1 MIDPSTTKYL
11 IRAKIAT
18 EGIVEKPD
26 VVGAIFGQTEGL
38 LGEELDLRDLQKS
51 GRLGRIEVEIDSKK
65 GKVEGFVIIP
75 SSLDQVETAILAAAL
90 ETIDRVGPCKAKIEI
105 ENIEDV
111 RITKREKIIER
122 AKQLLAKMIEDAKST
137 TVDIT
142 ESVKTVVQTEEII
155 SYGKDKLP
163 AGPNIDASDS
173 VIIVEGRRDVLNLL
187 AAGIKNAIAVEGTS
201 VPQTVIELSKNKH
214 ATAFVDGDRGGELI
228 LKELLQVCEIDF
240 IARAPRG
247 EEVEELSAKQI
258 MKCLRNKIPVQQYL
272 EMYGL
277 TGIQPAE
284 ESQQNAQHNTVANQ
298 TTAQTPP
305 QNVNTQTPEAEQNAN
320 TRTLAPQP
328 QQSTAIA
335 QKQVQSEENI
345 KPGSANEGFG
355 KYKNMYMQIL
365 GKSQVRLVNERD
377 AIIRELP
384 VRDII
389 DALRNPPPGLK
400 AIIFDGIISQRVLD
414 LAEAGGVKIVIG
426 TKMGNVTKIPK
437 SVSIYTRN
445 DLE

>member
-65 GKVEGFVIIP
+65 GKVEGYVIIP
-75 SSLDQVETAILAAAL
+75 SRLDQVETAILAAAL

-105 ENIEDV
+105 ESIEDV
-111 RITKREKIIER
+111 RVTKRARIIER
-122 AKQLLAKMIEDAKST
+122 AKQLLVKMIEDAKST
-137 TVDIT
+137 TVDIM

-155 SYGKDKLP
+155 SYGKDRLP
-163 AGPNIDASDS
+163 AGPNIDNSDS

-201 VPQTVIELSKNKH
+201 VPETVIELSKNKH

-247 EEVEELSAKQI
+247 EEVEELSPKQI

-277 TGIQPAE
+277 TGGPNQDESRAQNFFQERDQKTEPSPQP
-284 ESQQNAQHNTVANQ
+284 SQQPEHQN
-298 TTAQTPP
+298 PP
-305 QNVNTQTPEAEQNAN
+305 Q
-320 TRTLAPQP
+320 TLAQQEPQKLQVQKEEKQEAKISSQPQP
-328 QQSTAIA
+328 S
-335 QKQVQSEENI
+335 
-345 KPGSANEGFG
+345 EGFG
-355 KYKNMYMQIL
+355 KYKQMYMQIA
-365 GKSQVRLVNERD
+365 GTSKARFVNHKDMIVKE
-377 AIIRELP
+377 IP

-389 DALRNPPPGLK
+389 EVLRNPPPSLK
-400 AIIFDGIISQRVLD
+400 AVIFDGIISQRVLD
-414 LAEAGGVKIVIG
+414 LSEASGVKIVIG
-426 TKMGNVTKIPK
+426 TKMGNVTKIPQGM
-437 SVSIYTRN
+437 SIYTRN
-445 DLE
+445 DMD

>member
-65 GKVEGFVIIP
+65 GKVEGYVIIP

-111 RITKREKIIER
+111 RITKRARIIER
-122 AKQLLAKMIEDAKST
+122 ARQLLAKMIEDAKST

-155 SYGKDKLP
+155 TYGKDKLP
-163 AGPNIDASDS
+163 AGPNIDNSDS

-247 EEVEELSAKQI
+247 EEVEELSPKQI

-277 TGIQPAE
+277 TGLPNQEEPKPQNFSHEKETKPEQTSPPPVQHAEQQNSSQIQPLQENSKPPLQKDDAQE
-284 ESQQNAQHNTVANQ
+284 TKTVQN
-298 TTAQTPP
+298 
-305 QNVNTQTPEAEQNAN
+305 
-320 TRTLAPQP
+320 PQP
-328 QQSTAIA
+328 QQ
-335 QKQVQSEENI
+335 VD
-345 KPGSANEGFG
+345 GFG
-355 KYKNMYMQIL
+355 RYKHMYMQIA
-365 GKSQVRLVNERD
+365 GTSKARFVNNKDMIVKE
-377 AIIRELP
+377 IP

-389 DALRNPPPGLK
+389 EVLRNPPQGLK
-400 AIIFDGIISQRVLD
+400 AVIFDGIISQRVLD
-414 LAEAGGVKIVIG
+414 LSEANGVKIVIG
-426 TKMGNVTKIPK
+426 TKMGNVTKVPQGM
-437 SVSIYTRN
+437 SIYTRN
-445 DLE
+445 DLD